1 MMPFSD
7 LQKLSSVELQ
17 KKLGEARAHLLNLQ
31 AQAKSQSLKNV
42 RELRVLKKEIARLM
56 LAWHQLTLV
65 K

>member
-7 LQKLSSVELQ
+7 LQKLTPGELQ
-17 KKLGEARAHLLNLQ
+17 KKLREGRARLLNLQ

-56 LAWHQLTLV
+56 LALHQPSV

>member
-1 MMPFSD
+1 MPFSD

-17 KKLGEARAHLLNLQ
+17 KKLGEARARLLNLQ

-56 LAWHQLTLV
+56 LALHRLNVV